1 MGTVRDPACRSYE
14 SSSDALAVPPSST
27 GVAAGSTLPQIEV
40 VGVQETAHHSAARE
54 RSASIGTQGL
64 RAGGERMVDYRTL
77 CVGCEAMASRR
88 LESRGRAL
96 SGTLS
101 HDRRSHDSDCGDYMI
116 RT

>member
-54 RSASIGTQGL
+54 RSASIGTQGCEPVEKEWSTTARSASAARPWPRVDWN
-64 RAGGERMVDYRTL
+64 RADARYW
-77 CVGCEAMASRR
+77 
-88 LESRGRAL
+88 
-96 SGTLS
+96 
-101 HDRRSHDSDCGDYMI
+101 
-116 RT
+116 